1 MHMKPRPPLGSYLSQ
16 SFAGLRLSLL
26 LGLAFGPA
34 FSFAAGSEAQSAAI
48 ESQPLHRTQSGDPG
62 TTLFEEL
69 PPDRT
74 GVRFQLQLRDMA
86 RYIHEMIHLSV
97 YGGICTG
104 DFDNDGLTD
113 FYVTSPLGGNRLY
126 RNLGDF
132 RFDDVTE
139 SAGVLDTNF
148 WGTGAAF
155 VDINNDGLLD
165 IYACAYRMPNRLYLN
180 QGKGPDGRVR
190 FVEKARAYGL
200 DFNGASMMMAF
211 GDFDRDGDLDAYLA
225 TTAIP
230 PPPGVKFGV
239 AYEGTKPVVPKELQE
254 YWTLLYRPGQQP
266 VPTEAGQFDHFYRN
280 DGGRFSEITSQAGID
295 GGFFTLSALWW
306 DFDGDGWPDLY
317 VSNDYLGPDKLYRNN
332 RDGTFTDVI
341 RQVIP
346 HTPWSSMGTDIGD
359 FNNDGLID
367 LMATDMIGSTHY
379 RRNVMMGEATKRE
392 WFLEYAEPRQYIR
405 NALYLNTGAERMME
419 FAYQAG
425 LPYTDWTW
433 GPRIEDF
440 DNDGLQDIFIA
451 NGMLRDVQNGDLG
464 MHADRTYRPTSPEW
478 AAFWAAQPLQRET
491 NMVFRNVGELRF
503 EHAEIPWGLA
513 RLGVS
518 FGCATADFDNDGRLD
533 LVVNNADSPISIY
546 RNRGATGQSTRI
558 RLKGTLSNRFGIGA
572 TVRLQAGGTSQVR
585 YLTLARAWL
594 SASEPILHFGL
605 GSATRIDS
613 LTIDWPCSPRQS
625 FTNLEAGRFYTI
637 TEPTN
642 SGRVLVAPPKP
653 RGSLAPL
660 FRATNLL
667 DNISISEP
675 AFDDFSREPLLPW
688 KLSQRAG
695 CMAWRDANTNGKA
708 DLFVGGMPGQPG
720 RLLIRNAAGRFD
732 ASAQPA
738 FEADKDCEDAAAVF
752 FDPDRDGD
760 LDLLVAGGG
769 FRQESGHTSYRHR
782 LYLNNGKGVF
792 SPAPK
797 EALPV
802 VTNGASCV
810 VVADFDGDGLPDVFL
825 GGQSVPGRYPLSSE
839 SHLWL
844 NRGGKFVDATP
855 SGLKKPGIVTAA
867 VASDVDCDGKL
878 DLMLTIAW
886 GPVRY
891 FHNEAAGLVERTAEV
906 GLDTRTGWWSAIAAG
921 DLDGDRRPDFVVGN
935 QGLNTVYHA
944 TPNAPE
950 LLFYGD
956 LDGSGTSNLVGAY
969 FVGEYGF
976 PHVGLDELSKAM
988 PSVRARFPTYAKY
1001 AAAPIDDLFGRNRLR
1016 QAILREVNTLESGVL
1031 LNKKEGFRFE
1041 PLPPLAQVAPVR
1053 DLALLDVNGDG
1064 RLDLVIGQN
1073 DFSPGPLVG
1082 RMDGGTSLVLLGNGH
1097 GPLEPLMPDASGVLV
1112 PEEVRQL
1119 AVTDVNGDGRPDLVF
1134 RVAPGAFRCFT
1145 HLPSAP

>member
-1 MHMKPRPPLGSYLSQ
+1 LG
-16 SFAGLRLSLL
+16 FAG
-26 LGLAFGPA
+26 AVT
-34 FSFAAGSEAQSAAI
+34 FAAGSEALLSAI
-48 ESQPLHRTQSGDPG
+48 ESQPLHHMPRGAPG
-62 TTLFEEL
+62 TTLFQDL

-74 GVRFQLQLRDMA
+74 GVRFQLQLRDLA

-104 DFDNDGLTD
+104 DFDNDGLAD

-126 RNLGDF
+126 HNLGDF
-132 RFDDVTE
+132 RFEDVTE
-139 SAGVLDTNF
+139 SAGLLETNF
-148 WGTGAAF
+148 WGTGATF

-165 IYACAYRMPNRLYLN
+165 IYACGYHMPNRLYIN
-180 QGKGPDGRVR
+180 QGKGPDGHVH
-190 FVEKARAYGL
+190 FVEKAHEYGL
-200 DFNGASMMMAF
+200 DFNGASMTMAF

-230 PPPGVKFGV
+230 PPADVKFGV
-239 AYEGTKPVVPKELQE
+239 VYEGSKLVVPKQLQE
-254 YWTLLYRPGQQP
+254 YWALLYPPGQRP

-280 DGGRFSEITSQAGID
+280 DGGRFTEITSQAGID
-295 GGFFTLSALWW
+295 GAFFTLSALWW

-332 RDGTFTDVI
+332 GDGTFTDVI

-367 LMATDMIGSTHY
+367 LMATDMVGSTHF

-392 WFLEYAEPRQYIR
+392 WFFDYAEPRQYIR
-405 NALYLNTGAERMME
+405 NALYLNTGAGRMME

-425 LPYTDWTW
+425 LPNTDWTW

-440 DNDGLQDIFIA
+440 DNDGRQDIFIA

-464 MHADRTYRPTSPEW
+464 MYADRTYRGGSQQW
-478 AAFWAAQPLQRET
+478 AEFWATQGLQKET
-491 NMVFRNVGELRF
+491 NMVFRNLGGMRF
-503 EHAEIPWGLA
+503 EHAEIPWGLN

-533 LVVNNADSPISIY
+533 LVVNNGDAPVSIY
-546 RNRGATGQSTRI
+546 RNVGATGHSIRI

-572 TVRLQAGGTSQVR
+572 TVRLQAGGAVQVR

-605 GSATRIDS
+605 GDATRIDW
-613 LTIDWPCSPRQS
+613 LTVDWPCSPRQS
-625 FTNLEAGRFYTI
+625 FTNLEADNFYTI

-653 RGSLAPL
+653 VKPRTPL

-667 DNISISEP
+667 DNISIVEP
-675 AFDDFSREPLLPW
+675 AFDDSAREPLLPCR
-688 KLSQRAG
+688 LSQRSG
-695 CMAWRDANTNGKA
+695 CMAWGDVNGDGKT
-708 DLFVGGMPGQPG
+708 DLFIGGMPGQPA
-720 RLLIRNAAGRFD
+720 RLFIRNAAGRFE

-752 FDPDRDGD
+752 FGANHNGPQ
-760 LDLLVAGGG
+760 DLLVVGGG
-769 FRQESGHTSYRHR
+769 VRHEPGDPSYRHR
-782 LYLNNGKGVF
+782 LYVNDGKGRF

-797 EALPV
+797 DALPA
-802 VTNGASCV
+802 VTDGASCV

-825 GGQSVPGRYPLSSE
+825 GGRSVPGRYPLFSE

-844 NRGGKFVDATP
+844 NRGGKFVEATP
-855 SGLKKPGIVTAA
+855 PGLRRPGIVSAA
-867 VASDVDCDGKL
+867 LACDVDGDGKL
-878 DLMLTIAW
+878 DLMLATAW

-891 FHNEAAGLVERTAEV
+891 FHNEAGVLTERTTEV
-906 GLDTRTGWWSAIAAG
+906 GLDEHTGWWSAIAAG
-921 DLDGDRRPDFVVGN
+921 DLDGDGRPDFVVGN

-944 TPNAPE
+944 TPAAPE

-976 PHVGLDELSKAM
+976 PHDGLDKLSKAM

-1001 AAAPIDDLFGRNRLR
+1001 AATPIDDLFGMDRLR
-1016 QAILREVNTLESGVL
+1016 RSVRREANTLESGVF

-1041 PLPPLAQVAPVR
+1041 PLPPLAQIAPAR
-1053 DLALLDVNGDG
+1053 DLVLMDVDGDG

-1073 DFSPGPLVG
+1073 DFSPEPQVG
-1082 RMDGGTSLVLLGNGH
+1082 RMDGGTSLVLLGKGD
-1097 GPLEPLMPDASGVLV
+1097 GRFEPLMPEVSGVLV
-1112 PEEVRQL
+1112 PEEVRRL
-1119 AVTDVNGDGRPDLVF
+1119 VVTDLDGDGREDLVF
-1134 RVAPGAFRCFT
+1134 RVSPRGFRCFT
-1145 HLPSAP
+1145 RLPNSP